1 MTQQP
6 IKQADVVTRY
16 GVSYCR
22 ICNLAIIYCKGH
34 APDDGPAPDGA
45 ESDLSRRI
53 REARHG
59 R

>member
-1 MTQQP
+1 MMQQP
-6 IKQADVVTRY
+6 IKQVDVVTRY

-22 ICNLAIIYCKGH
+22 VCGLAVIYCKGH
-34 APDDGPAPDGA
+34 APADPPAKDGA

-59 R
+59 C